1 MAEAL
6 STRTVWLYL
15 LLILWGIDLSNV
27 HHNTLPILPSWCSE
41 TRPHA
46 VCPSMPEPAH
56 VNPVVTLDRQA
67 CTELWSN
74 GCHWKAGDCNLLLM
88 CSLAFEPSL
97 AGFYV
102 LAGAFPWGLIAL
114 LRNPA

>member
-1 MAEAL
+1 
-6 STRTVWLYL
+6 
-15 LLILWGIDLSNV
+15 
-27 HHNTLPILPSWCSE
+27 
-41 TRPHA
+41 
-46 VCPSMPEPAH
+46 MPEPAH
-56 VNPVVTLDRQA
+56 VIPVVTLDSQA

-74 GCHWKAGDCNLLLM
+74 GCHWKAGGCNLPLIW
-88 CSLAFEPSL
+88 SLAYEPSL